1 MYWELYMEV
10 EVGDV
15 EERDSLHAVLLLEFS
30 VLLHKGVDTVN
41 HLLDKLHLAV
51 AESETIK

>member
-1 MYWELYMEV
+1 MEV

-30 VLLHKGVDTVN
+30 VLLDKGVDTVN